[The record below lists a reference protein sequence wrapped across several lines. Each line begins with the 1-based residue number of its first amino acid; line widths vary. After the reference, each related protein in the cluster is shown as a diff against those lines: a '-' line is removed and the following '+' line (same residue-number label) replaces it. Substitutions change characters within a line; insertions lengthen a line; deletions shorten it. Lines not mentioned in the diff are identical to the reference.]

1 MGFDFGLNRTKWA
14 GMNHE
19 MSVYLQSLL
28 EKKQLHLVS
37 LYKIKVTQVILVQ
50 HQNLSDMQQL

>member
-28 EKKQLHLVS
+28 EKNNYIWLV
-37 LYKIKVTQVILVQ
+37 YTR
-50 HQNLSDMQQL
+50 